1 MSMTMSSWEF
11 WVTFLVPTKF
21 LNFLKLPTK
30 VLDRVL
36 NQPVQQILIEI
47 YVAVLIS
54 SKCVH

>member
-11 WVTFLVPTKF
+11 WVTFLVPTMF

-30 VLDRVL
+30 MLDRVL